1 MSLELH
7 NKHVVDFYKKNKHI
21 SFEDVNVFM
30 VDMLEKMMQ
39 SDHSPNLMNDMNK
52 TLLGLQTKMET
63 ITKDITKLQNDTQ
76 NHFILKMSLRTFMAH
91 IQRILAT
98 I

>member
-1 MSLELH
+1 
-7 NKHVVDFYKKNKHI
+7 
-21 SFEDVNVFM
+21 
-30 VDMLEKMMQ
+30 MLEKMMQ
-39 SDHSPNLMNDMNK
+39 SGHSPNLMNEMNK

-63 ITKDITKLQNDTQ
+63 ITKDITKRYPKPL
-76 NHFILKMSLRTFMAH
+76 HSKMSLRTFMTH